1 MNDFKRIENFI
12 KKVPKSE
19 LHLHIEGS
27 LEPELMFKLSKRNK
41 VEIPFKS
48 IEEIKSAY
56 NFSNLDSFLK
66 IYYEGSNVLI
76 SEEDFFDLTWEYIL
90 RCKQDNIVHAE
101 IFFDPQSHTE
111 RGIEFNTVLSGIH
124 KALEKANSEL
134 GITSKI
140 IMCFLRHLDEEPC
153 FQVLKEATKH
163 KDKIIGVGLDSSEK
177 GNPPQK
183 FKNLFEAAIKE
194 GFLTVAHAGEEGPPE
209 YIWDSLNLLKA
220 NSEFNITSKIIMCF
234 LRHLEEEPCFEILN
248 QAAKHKDKI
257 IAVGLDSSEKG
268 NPPQK
273 FKNLFEKAIQE
284 GFLTVAH
291 AGEEGPP
298 EYIWDSLK
306 LLKVKRIDH
315 GVQCLK
321 DSKLVDLLK
330 KNQTPLTV
338 CPLSN
343 IKLCVFDRLENHNLK
358 KMLDRGLRV
367 MVNSDDPAYF
377 GGYLNTNLVETS
389 KALNLSLE
397 DVKVL
402 IKNSFK
408 SSFLDENSK
417 KTWLSK
423 I

>member
-1 MNDFKRIENFI
+1 MNNFESIENFI
-12 KKVPKSE
+12 KNVPKSE

-41 VEIPFKS
+41 IEIPFKS
-48 IEEIKSAY
+48 IEEIRSAY

-76 SEEDFFDLTWEYIL
+76 TEQDFFDLTWEYIL
-90 RCKQDNIVHAE
+90 KCKRDNIVHTE

-111 RGIEFNTVLSGIH
+111 RGIEFDTVINGINNALI
-124 KALEKANSEL
+124 KAKSEF
-134 GITSKI
+134 GITSEI

-153 FQVLKEATKH
+153 FEVLKHATKH

-183 FKNLFEAAIKE
+183 FKRLFDAAIKE

-209 YIWDSLNLLKA
+209 YIWESIN
-220 NSEFNITSKIIMCF
+220 
-234 LRHLEEEPCFEILN
+234 
-248 QAAKHKDKI
+248 
-257 IAVGLDSSEKG
+257 
-268 NPPQK
+268 
-273 FKNLFEKAIQE
+273 
-284 GFLTVAH
+284 
-291 AGEEGPP
+291 
-298 EYIWDSLK
+298 

-321 DSKLVDLLK
+321 DKKLVETLK
-330 KNQTPLTV
+330 EKKIPLTV

-343 IKLCVFDRLENHNLK
+343 IKLCVFDKLENHNLK
-358 KMLDRGLRV
+358 EMLDNGLRV

-377 GGYLNTNLVETS
+377 GGYLNTNLIETS
-389 KALNLSLE
+389 KALNLRIE
-397 DVKVL
+397 DIKVL

-408 SSFLDENSK
+408 SSFLDEKSKNS
-417 KTWLSK
+417 WLNK

>member
-1 MNDFKRIENFI
+1 MKNSKDIINYINKI
-12 KKVPKSE
+12 PKSE

-41 VEIPFKS
+41 IEIPFKS

-124 KALEKANSEL
+124 KALEKANFEL

-209 YIWDSLNLLKA
+209 YIWDSLNLLK
-220 NSEFNITSKIIMCF
+220 
-234 LRHLEEEPCFEILN
+234 
-248 QAAKHKDKI
+248 
-257 IAVGLDSSEKG
+257 
-268 NPPQK
+268 
-273 FKNLFEKAIQE
+273 
-284 GFLTVAH
+284 
-291 AGEEGPP
+291 
-298 EYIWDSLK
+298 
-306 LLKVKRIDH
+306 VKRIDH

-321 DSKLVDLLK
+321 DDKLVEKLSQ
-330 KNQTPLTV
+330 NNIPLTV

-343 IKLCVFDRLENHNLK
+343 VKLCVFDKLENHNLK
-358 KMLDRGLRV
+358 KMLDKGLRV

-377 GGYLNTNLVETS
+377 GGYLNTNLIETA
-389 KALNLSLE
+389 KALKLNLE
-397 DVKVL
+397 DIKTL
-402 IKNSFK
+402 IQNSFK
-408 SSFLDENSK
+408 SSFLDE
-417 KTWLSK
+417 KTKNNWLNK

>member
-1 MNDFKRIENFI
+1 MNNFNTIENFI
-12 KKVPKSE
+12 KKVPKTE

-27 LEPELMFKLSKRNK
+27 LEPELMFRLSKRNK
-41 VEIPFKS
+41 IEIPFKS

-66 IYYEGSNVLI
+66 IYYQGSNVLI
-76 SEEDFFDLTWEYIL
+76 TEQDFFDLTWEYIL
-90 RCKQDNIVHAE
+90 KCKRDNIVHTE

-111 RGIEFNTVLSGIH
+111 RGVEFGTVINGIN
-124 KALEKANSEL
+124 KALIKAKSEF
-134 GITSKI
+134 GITSEI

-153 FQVLKEATKH
+153 FEVLKHATKH

-183 FKNLFEAAIKE
+183 FKRLFDAAIKE

-209 YIWDSLNLLKA
+209 YIWESIN
-220 NSEFNITSKIIMCF
+220 
-234 LRHLEEEPCFEILN
+234 
-248 QAAKHKDKI
+248 
-257 IAVGLDSSEKG
+257 
-268 NPPQK
+268 
-273 FKNLFEKAIQE
+273 
-284 GFLTVAH
+284 
-291 AGEEGPP
+291 
-298 EYIWDSLK
+298 

-321 DSKLVDLLK
+321 DKKLVETLK
-330 KNQTPLTV
+330 KKNIPLTV

-343 IKLCVFDRLENHNLK
+343 IKLCVFDKLENHNLK
-358 KMLDRGLRV
+358 EMLDNGLRV

-377 GGYLNTNLVETS
+377 GGYLNTNLIETS
-389 KALNLSLE
+389 KALNLRIE
-397 DVKVL
+397 DIKVL
-402 IKNSFK
+402 IQNSFK

-417 KTWLSK
+417 NSWLNK

>member
-1 MNDFKRIENFI
+1 MTNFKKIENFI

-76 SEEDFFDLTWEYIL
+76 SDEDFFDLTWEYIL
-90 RCKQDNIVHAE
+90 RCKEDNIVHTE
-101 IFFDPQSHTE
+101 IFFDPQSHTQ
-111 RGIEFNTVLSGIH
+111 RGIEFNTVINGIH
-124 KALEKANSEL
+124 KALEKANTEL

-153 FQVLKEATKH
+153 FKVLKDATKH
-163 KDKIIGVGLDSSEK
+163 KDKIVGVGLDSSEK

-209 YIWDSLNLLKA
+209 YIWDSLNLLKV
-220 NSEFNITSKIIMCF
+220 
-234 LRHLEEEPCFEILN
+234 R
-248 QAAKHKDKI
+248 
-257 IAVGLDSSEKG
+257 
-268 NPPQK
+268 
-273 FKNLFEKAIQE
+273 
-284 GFLTVAH
+284 
-291 AGEEGPP
+291 
-298 EYIWDSLK
+298 
-306 LLKVKRIDH
+306 RIDH
-315 GVQCLK
+315 GVQCLR
-321 DSKLVDLLK
+321 DEKLVEILK
-330 KNQTPLTV
+330 KENIPLTV

-343 IKLCVFDRLENHNLK
+343 IKLCVFDKLENHNLK
-358 KMLDRGLRV
+358 EMLNRGLRV
-367 MVNSDDPAYF
+367 VVNSDDPAYF
-377 GGYLNTNLVETS
+377 GGYLNTNLIETS
-389 KALNLSLE
+389 KALNLSLD
-397 DVKVL
+397 DVKIL
-402 IKNSFK
+402 IQNSFK
-408 SSFLDENSK
+408 SSFLDDKIKNS
-417 KTWLSK
+417 WLNK